1 MYHDSDTNN
10 LKRRVFSV
18 LKVLCTEIFF
28 KKIVL
33 KKGDNGWRFNGTLMV
48 QDVTDHQSQMHR
60 VKVKDTPMEE
70 VVIGQK
76 AEQCLGIEK
85 NLKKQRCIMDR
96 IVNRELECIFLFSPT
111 SERAGHVLI

>member
-1 MYHDSDTNN
+1 
-10 LKRRVFSV
+10 
-18 LKVLCTEIFF
+18 
-28 KKIVL
+28 
-33 KKGDNGWRFNGTLMV
+33 MV

-96 IVNRELECIFLFSPT
+96 IVNRQLECIFLFSPKRYDVEPMRQRRRMNENKPK
-111 SERAGHVLI
+111 SQYCIVNYLKIDLMI